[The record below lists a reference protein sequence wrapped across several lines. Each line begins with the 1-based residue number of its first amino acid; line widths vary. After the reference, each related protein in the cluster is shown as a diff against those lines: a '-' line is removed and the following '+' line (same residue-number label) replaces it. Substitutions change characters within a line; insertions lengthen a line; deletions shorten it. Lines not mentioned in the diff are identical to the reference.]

1 MPKKNNFDD
10 LCIAFER
17 FSLKTLRDL
26 IQNTLTFSIFV
37 RKIKTIANR
46 ANSFV
51 TKRLRMEEDTA
62 IFQLIH
68 KILTLCILC
77 LKNYIN
83 KRVIIKLK

>member
-51 TKRLRMEEDTA
+51 TKRLRMEEGKLP
-62 IFQLIH
+62 FF
-68 KILTLCILC
+68 
-77 LKNYIN
+77 NW
-83 KRVIIKLK
+83 VIKFYHYV